1 MGPPFRDLAWG
12 EFVHLV
18 RRSPLDCWCDLM
30 MNKDTK
36 VWSGSSLPK
45 DKRSISGVF
54 VLLLVLSPGK
64 AGLVQLVFVLKERLS
79 LSSVQHIVSSVNV
92 PLCFGAPTRPQHCM
106 TLVRAS
112 FLLIRC

>member
-1 MGPPFRDLAWG
+1 VR
-12 EFVHLV
+12 LV
-18 RRSPLDCWCDLM
+18 RQSPH
-30 MNKDTK
+30 TK

-45 DKRSISGVF
+45 DKRSISCVF

-64 AGLVQLVFVLKERLS
+64 VGLVQLVFVLKERLS

-106 TLVRAS
+106 TLVGAS